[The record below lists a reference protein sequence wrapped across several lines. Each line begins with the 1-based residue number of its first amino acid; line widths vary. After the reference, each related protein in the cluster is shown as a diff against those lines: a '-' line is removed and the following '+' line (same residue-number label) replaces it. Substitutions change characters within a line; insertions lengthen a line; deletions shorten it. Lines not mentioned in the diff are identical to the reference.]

1 MEKFIFCRSSDSRRI
16 FWVLELPRQPSDWGH
31 REARS
36 HPLPCG
42 HTHRQTVVS
51 SLHPSHA
58 QAGEALL
65 LSGRG
70 TLWVGTLLHPTP
82 SLAAFPE
89 PADSISVMQA
99 GKPWPREVCGLST
112 RAGDLWKST
121 LQTTGGGLCATL
133 GLVASQDLSV
143 SKTACHR
150 VGSDRPAAHL
160 SSTLDKLLNRSEL

>member
-1 MEKFIFCRSSDSRRI
+1 MEKFIFCRSSDSRRRRI
-16 FWVLELPRQPSDWGH
+16 FWILELPRQPSDWGH

-58 QAGEALL
+58 QARVH
-65 LSGRG
+65 SSSQGRG

-82 SLAAFPE
+82 PLAAFPE

-99 GKPWPREVCGLST
+99 GKPWPREVCGMST
-112 RAGDLWKST
+112 RAGDRWKST
-121 LQTTGGGLCATL
+121 AGGGLWATL

-160 SSTLDKLLNRSEL
+160 SSTLGKLLNRSEL